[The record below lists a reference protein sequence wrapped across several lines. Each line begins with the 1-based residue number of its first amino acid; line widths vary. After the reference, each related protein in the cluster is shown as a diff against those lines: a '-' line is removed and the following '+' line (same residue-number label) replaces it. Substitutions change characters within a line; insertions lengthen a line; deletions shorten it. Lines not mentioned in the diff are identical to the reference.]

1 MAKSILWILAVF
13 GISVTFVIFMVVPLR
28 LKDSRGMIA
37 CGNNNTSNCAR
48 TDADQSDKLMDV
60 HAVLLVK
67 AL

>member
-1 MAKSILWILAVF
+1 
-13 GISVTFVIFMVVPLR
+13 MVVPLR